1 MTTLLVTLSPA
12 LFALL
17 VRPAGKRHKRLRLR
31 ERAALPAP
39 RQSSFC
45 GLWALAPRESFP
57 EPHKNTTTGAKARV
71 LAPFP
76 NAALEGPLFHG
87 ALPCSSAVGA
97 VSVLLATLPMREGL
111 EVLDTA
117 RAPRETRSNASLI

>member
-76 NAALEGPLFHG
+76 NAALDGPLFHG
-87 ALPCSSAVGA
+87 GAIGIAERAQTDVSSRKKQTSPRTHAVRGRSFA
-97 VSVLLATLPMREGL
+97 WLRV
-111 EVLDTA
+111 
-117 RAPRETRSNASLI
+117 TRLSG